1 METIYVGPTGS
12 GKTTKLYQKY
22 KEIAQQASTDDC
34 LVLLND
40 ATSVRDWRRKIDL
53 ESIGSLHIY
62 SYFSFLQQELKRYWD
77 LIEEELV
84 GGRKVLEPLFMTVE
98 PAHYL
103 MSKLVEKEREKG
115 YFIDVKSTMQQIAVQ
130 LIDNLNHAALNGL
143 SLTEAKDR
151 LLISAGGD
159 QDKEE
164 AYQVALKVM
173 KGFRRLCLERRC
185 LDYSLLVELY
195 NQYLLPNREY
205 YQSLVERY
213 NYVIV
218 DDLERMTPAGQEL
231 VMKLMEVVDDS
242 YLAFN
247 PETSLGK
254 FFGSAPELARE
265 RFVDNCEQVELE
277 GSYTA
282 SENARELARQLAEGI
297 SADGEIDS
305 TGFIQQQIR
314 TELRG
319 DMIAEVACEVIEL
332 LQAGVEANRIALIT
346 PYPDK
351 VLDFTLSKYLKQEDY
366 SLLSLT
372 KNRLLLDNPFAQA
385 LVVLTVLTK
394 PDWGLDVSQSALFQ
408 TLNLILEFDPVR
420 SSLLAEKIKEND
432 LRLPDLEQ
440 SGLRAKLGF
449 QRAEKYEVFRDWL
462 FNQRKNDFQLEYFFR
477 AAFGNLLS
485 SLVPDED
492 DMLACR
498 QLIKSFVK
506 FKEVMAKF
514 KDFEERDLGARFI
527 EMINEGTLAA
537 ELLYRPEDLEDQV
550 IVATP
555 YTFLS
560 FSYLEDVDYLFLLD
574 LSSELWLLGS
584 SKELSNPH
592 LLSKEEEELEWNDLI
607 DQSLR
612 KEQLANYLQSM
623 LSKVKEGLYIADS
636 DLNSRGW
643 EQTGQLAQWI
653 EKI

>member
-1 METIYVGPTGS
+1 MEVIYVGPTGS

-22 KEIAQQASTDDC
+22 KEVAQQTSTDDC
-34 LVLLND
+34 LVLVND

-62 SYFSFLQQELKRYWD
+62 SYFSFLQQEIKRYWD
-77 LIEEELV
+77 LIEGELAE
-84 GGRKVLEPLFMTVE
+84 GRKVLEPLFMTVE

-143 SLTEAKDR
+143 SLTEAKER
-151 LLISAGGD
+151 LLILADGD
-159 QDKEE
+159 QDKQE

-195 NQYLLPNREY
+195 NRYLLSSTEY
-205 YQSLVERY
+205 YQSLAERY
-213 NYVIV
+213 NYLIV
-218 DDLERMTPAGQEL
+218 DDLERMTPVGQEL
-231 VMKLMEVVDDS
+231 IIKLMEVVEDS
-242 YLAFN
+242 CLAFN
-247 PETSLGK
+247 PEVSLGK

-265 RFVDNCEQVELE
+265 RFVANCERVELE
-277 GSYTA
+277 ESYTA

-297 SADGEIDS
+297 LTSKEIES

-319 DMIAEVACEVIEL
+319 DMLAEVASKVVNL
-332 LQAGVEANRIALIT
+332 LQAGVEANRIAIIT

-351 VLDFTLSKYLKQEDY
+351 VLDFTLNKHLEQEEY

-385 LVVLTVLTK
+385 LVVLTVLTR
-394 PDWGLDVSQSALFQ
+394 PDWELEVSQSALFQ

-432 LRLPDLEQ
+432 LRLPDPEE

-449 QRAEKYEVFRDWL
+449 QRAEKYEAFRDWL
-462 FNQRKNDFQLEYFFR
+462 FKQRKDDFQLEYFFR
-477 AAFGNLLS
+477 AAFGNILS

-506 FKEVMAKF
+506 FKEVMIKF

-537 ELLYRPEDLEDQV
+537 ELLYRPEDLEDKV
-550 IVATP
+550 ILATP

-574 LSSELWLLGS
+574 ASSELWLLGS

-592 LLSKEEEELEWNDLI
+592 LLSKEEEELEWNDFI

-612 KEQLANYLQSM
+612 KEQLAGYLQSM
-623 LSKVKEGLYIADS
+623 LSKVKEGLYVADS